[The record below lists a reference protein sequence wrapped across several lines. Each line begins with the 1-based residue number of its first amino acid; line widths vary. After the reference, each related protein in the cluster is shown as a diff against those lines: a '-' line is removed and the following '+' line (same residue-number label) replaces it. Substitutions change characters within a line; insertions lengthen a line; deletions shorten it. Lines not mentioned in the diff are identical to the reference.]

1 MDTSRGSSGGS
12 VATGFGAA
20 VALVVYVL
28 VAPFKC
34 SRGTCDGLVAFHYQP
49 DSAGH
54 LQAIGAA
61 VLVGGAAALLLWLV
75 LGPDR
80 HKAARL
86 VATPLLI
93 AGIGVSVLSHSVLFI
108 VGPLVGGVVLWLMWF
123 PPSWQVSGNS
133 NPEPDPFYSR
143 R

>member
-1 MDTSRGSSGGS
+1 MGGRN

-34 SRGTCDGLVAFHYQP
+34 SRGGTCDGLVAFHYQP

-75 LGPDR
+75 LGSDR
-80 HKAARL
+80 GGHKAAK
-86 VATPLLI
+86 VIATPVLLV
-93 AGIGVSVLSHSVLFI
+93 GIGMSMYSQSILFFLGP
-108 VGPLVGGVVLWLMWF
+108 VAGPLLLWLMWA
-123 PPSWQVSGNS
+123 PPPWQYRGKSS
-133 NPEPDPFYSR
+133 PEPDPFHSR